1 MATANDTEPPKR
13 RRGGSRTPA
22 GSTSLAEVAQL
33 AEVSE
38 ATVSRVLNRK
48 YGVSAATR
56 QAVEDALKRVGYER
70 PLDNRL
76 VLMLTPNLKNP
87 IFAQQAERVENEL
100 NPYGL
105 KSIICPV
112 YPGTPR
118 ERDYV
123 ESLMDAGVA
132 AIVFLSSSNT
142 LRDADHRVVQLIES
156 RGIPYVSIN
165 GGFPDSDAPVVSTD
179 DWRAAELAVG
189 HLHDLGHRRIG
200 IAAGPVDNVPAD
212 RRVEGFVHALRR
224 RGIEDAERFVA
235 RQHFNI
241 EGGQQ
246 AASALLAN
254 GVTGIV
260 ASSDEMALGAYR
272 AADRAGLSVPGDVS
286 VIGYD
291 DSPMLDFTAPPLTTV
306 RQPVERIAENIGR
319 ILTGLIAHRDVSTE
333 EILVDPE
340 LRLRGSTAPLTRTS

>member
-1 MATANDTEPPKR
+1 MTTGNGHETPKR
-13 RRGGSRTPA
+13 RKGSRAPVGNT
-22 GSTSLAEVAQL
+22 TLAQIAQ
-33 AEVSE
+33 AAAVSE
-38 ATVSRVLNRK
+38 ATVSRVINRK
-48 YGVSAATR
+48 YGVSPATR
-56 QAVEDALKRVGYER
+56 QAVEKALKQVGYER

-76 VLMLTPNLKNP
+76 VVMLTPNLKNP
-87 IFAQQAERVENEL
+87 IFALQAERVENEL

-105 KSIICPV
+105 TTIICPV

-123 ESLMDAGVA
+123 ESLVDAGVA

-142 LRDADHRVVQLIES
+142 LRDEDHRVVQFVES

-165 GGFPDSDAPVVSTD
+165 GGFPETEAPVVSTD

-200 IAAGPVDNVPAD
+200 LLAGPTGNLPAD
-212 RRVEGFVHALRR
+212 RRVEGFLRALDR
-224 RGIEDAERFVA
+224 RGVDNSEEFVV

-246 AASALLAN
+246 AATTLLAQ

-260 ASSDEMALGAYR
+260 ASSDEMAFGAYR
-272 AADRAGLSVPGDVS
+272 AAERAELSVPKDIS
-286 VIGYD
+286 VVGYD
-291 DSPMLDFTAPPLTTV
+291 DSPVLDFIGPPLTTV
-306 RQPVERIAENIGR
+306 RQPIERIAENVAR
-319 ILTGLIAHRDVSTE
+319 IVTSLISTRTVGTE
-333 EILVDPE
+333 EILIEPE
-340 LRLRGSTAPLTRTS
+340 LRLRGSTAPVAIGT

>member
-1 MATANDTEPPKR
+1 MTTPKGSEPPKR
-13 RRGGSRTPA
+13 RRGPRTPV
-22 GSTSLAEVAQL
+22 GTTTLAQVAQA

-38 ATVSRVLNRK
+38 ATVSRVINRK
-48 YGVSAATR
+48 YGVSPATR
-56 QAVEDALKRVGYER
+56 QAVEEALKQVGYER

-105 KSIICPV
+105 TSIICPV

-123 ESLMDAGVA
+123 ESLVDAGVA

-142 LRDADHRVVQLIES
+142 LRDEDHRVVQFVES

-165 GGFPDSDAPVVSTD
+165 GGFPESDAPVVSTD

-189 HLHDLGHRRIG
+189 HLHDLGHRQIG
-200 IAAGPVDNVPAD
+200 LLAGPTGNLPAD
-212 RRVEGFVHALRR
+212 RRVEGFLTAMER
-224 RGIEDAERFVA
+224 RGLDDPEAFVA
-235 RQHFNI
+235 RQHFNV

-246 AASALLAN
+246 AAATLLAM
-254 GVTGIV
+254 GATGLV
-260 ASSDEMALGAYR
+260 ASSDEMAFGAYR
-272 AADRAGLSVPGDVS
+272 AAERVGLRVPKDVS
-286 VIGYD
+286 VVGYD
-291 DSPMLDFTAPPLTTV
+291 DSPVLDFIGPPLTTV
-306 RQPVERIAENIGR
+306 RQPIERIAENIGR
-319 ILTGLIAHRDVSTE
+319 IVTSLIANRTVSSE
-333 EILVDPE
+333 EILVEPE
-340 LRLRGSTAPLTRTS
+340 LRLRASTAPAPGRP